1 MGIRGVWSLFRQQFP
16 RLFPLDVPS
25 KRIGIDM
32 FSLVY
37 THRAHLKE
45 LLELLKQW
53 SDHGHHLTCVWD
65 GVAPTEKKEIV
76 NQRRSARES
85 AMDQKQELAE
95 YLEKFGSQ
103 LSETDVKHLKTAIT
117 SLSWQGWHMTGTL
130 RKEIIEALGPAVQ
143 HIQAEGE
150 ADDLLLE
157 MALDQGKF
165 DVLMSL
171 DSDLFAMGAPE
182 IWRILHIRGEWI
194 IEQVRVEDVCGAW
207 GLRLGQLQDACFL
220 AGWDRF
226 PGASPYM
233 TFEQAVNRIK
243 HYRLLTTVLEKWP
256 PKTPVE
262 EDRLNKLKILKA
274 ESRKRWVALQE
285 KREDHGSNE
294 EESCSPKVHPDAPT
308 NPPSDAVEV
317 PNACPM

>member
-1 MGIRGVWSLFRQQFP
+1 
-16 RLFPLDVPS
+16 
-25 KRIGIDM
+25 M

-53 SDHGHHLTCVWD
+53 SDHGHRLTCVWD
-65 GVAPTEKKEIV
+65 GVAPTEKKQIV

-130 RKEIIEALGPAVQ
+130 RKEIVEALGPAVQ

-157 MALDQGKF
+157 MALDQEKF

-182 IWRILHIRGEWI
+182 IWRILYIRGDWI
-194 IEQVRVEDVCGAW
+194 VEQVRVEDVCGAW

-220 AGWDRF
+220 AGWDRCHPDGF
-226 PGASPYM
+226 PNGSPYM

-243 HYRLLTTVLEKWP
+243 YYRLLSVVLEKWP
-256 PKTPVE
+256 PQMPVE

-274 ESRKRWVALQE
+274 ESRKRWVNLQGKKSGE
-285 KREDHGSNE
+285 EAPPGSNE
-294 EESCSPKVHPDAPT
+294 VEPYSPKVHPDAPT

-317 PNACPM
+317 PNACPA